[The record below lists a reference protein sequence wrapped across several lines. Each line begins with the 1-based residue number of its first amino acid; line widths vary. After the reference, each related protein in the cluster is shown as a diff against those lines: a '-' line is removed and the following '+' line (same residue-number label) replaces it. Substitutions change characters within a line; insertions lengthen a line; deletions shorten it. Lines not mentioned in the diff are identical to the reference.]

1 MEHVK
6 IIIADDH
13 PLIRNGIKTMLERNM
28 DYKIVAEAEDGK
40 QLVALVSELLPD
52 VVLVDIN
59 MPVMNGFEALLILR
73 KTLPSLRII
82 LLTMHEEPEYI
93 IKAVRSGANGY
104 LLKNVDY
111 NELNLAIAMVMK
123 GQKYFNQHVSTILME
138 ELHRNSDAEI
148 VQDKLTERETAI
160 LKEIVNGLSS
170 KEIAD
175 KLFISPRTVET
186 HRNNLMKKLLVHNTA
201 ELVKLALEKGLTK

>member
-1 MEHVK
+1 MKPVK

-13 PLIRNGIKTMLERNM
+13 PLIRNGIKTMLERNE
-28 DYKIVAEAEDGK
+28 DYQIVAEAEDGK

-52 VVLVDIN
+52 VVLIDIN
-59 MPVMNGFEALLILR
+59 MPVMNGFEALLTLR

-111 NELNLAIAMVMK
+111 NELNTAIGMVMK